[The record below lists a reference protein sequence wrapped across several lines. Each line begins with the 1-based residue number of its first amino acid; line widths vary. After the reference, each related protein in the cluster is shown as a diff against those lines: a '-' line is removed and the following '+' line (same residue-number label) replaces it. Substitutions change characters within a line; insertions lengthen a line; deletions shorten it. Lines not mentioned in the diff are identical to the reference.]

1 MFDLPQLNV
10 LSAVARTGS
19 YSAAARELR
28 ITQPAVTYQMRQLEK
43 DVGAVLA
50 IRVGRTMR
58 LTSAGQQVRLHGER
72 LLEEARAAERLI
84 AASVGSESATV
95 RVAAFP
101 SSCAT
106 IVPSA
111 LARLRRSHPQID
123 IVLTQCEP
131 PEAHALVRRGEV
143 DLALAYRFAD
153 LDEVP
158 QASVTS
164 PGLLRRIPLVV
175 DEVRIL
181 LPADHRCAGRGR
193 MLVTDLAE
201 ETFILGSAL
210 FADIL
215 ADLSRPLGR
224 TPASVR
230 VADDYVAM
238 QAFVAYRL
246 GVAPVPELALRAHR
260 DRRVVARRLEGW
272 PARHVE
278 IELWPDQLKVG
289 AITTVVAELQAA
301 QQRTTGKR

>member
-50 IRVGRTMR
+50 VRVGRTMR

-72 LLEEARAAERLI
+72 LLEEARAAERQI

-131 PEAHALVRRGEV
+131 PAAHALVRRGEV
-143 DLALAYRFAD
+143 DLALTYRFAD
-153 LDEVP
+153 LDAVQP
-158 QASVTS
+158 PSGTS
-164 PGLLRRIPLVV
+164 AGLLSRIPLVV

-193 MLVTDLAE
+193 IRVADLAE

-210 FADIL
+210 FGDIL

-260 DRRVVARRLEGW
+260 DRRVVARRLDGW
-272 PARHVE
+272 PARHVQ
-278 IELWPDQLKVG
+278 IELWPDQLRVD
-289 AITTVVAELQAA
+289 AITTVIAELQAA
-301 QQRTTGKR
+301 RDRTMGQR